1 VECAEVQRGRRSVRA
16 YGKRP
21 VGEEAPAVVAALAL
35 ALGEGWE
42 PVAALVL
49 GHAADELPA
58 GEKPRKR
65 RQDVWEVRA

>member
-1 VECAEVQRGRRSVRA
+1 
-16 YGKRP
+16 
-21 VGEEAPAVVAALAL
+21 
-35 ALGEGWE
+35 
-42 PVAALVL
+42 VL